1 MCGASQQQQQISDAQ
16 QQMYQTLNQNYA
28 TTFGQ
33 DQAITGALTSAFTP
47 ILQAGPSQT
56 GFSAGED
63 TALRTQN
70 TEATATDYAQAQRA
84 TANILASQGGGNMP
98 QASSVNANALAANAN
113 AMAQQR
119 AAGELGITK
128 ANYAQ
133 GYSNWQQ
140 AASVLSNTAGL
151 INPLGYA
158 GASTN
163 AGGAAASTANQISQA
178 NMSPWTAAIG
188 AVGALGGAALGNWQ
202 NLFPSA
208 AKATAAPVTPWQGA
222 TTPTPLYS
230 GPAMPGSA
238 APLPLY

>member
-1 MCGASQQQQQISDAQ
+1 MCGASQQQKDLSSAQ
-16 QQMYQTLNQNYA
+16 QQMYQTLNTAYG

-33 DQAITGALTSAFTP
+33 SQAITGALTSAFTP

-56 GFSAGED
+56 GFSTAED
-63 TALRTQN
+63 TAMRTQN
-70 TEATATDYAQAQRA
+70 TEAVTANYAQSQKAA
-84 TANILASQGGGNMP
+84 AAALAGQGGGNMP
-98 QASSVNANALAANAN
+98 QASSVNANILAANAN
-113 AMAQQR
+113 AAAQAR
-119 AAGELGITK
+119 SAGELNITRQ
-128 ANYAQ
+128 NYAQ

-158 GASTN
+158 GASTG
-163 AGGAAASTANQISQA
+163 AGQAAGTTANQISQA
-178 NMSPWTAAIG
+178 NLSPWTAAIG
-188 AVGALGGAALGNWQ
+188 AAGALGGAALGNWQ
-202 NLFPSA
+202 NLFPKA
-208 AKATAAPVTPWQGA
+208 AATAPVTPWQGA

>member
-1 MCGASQQQQQISDAQ
+1 MCGASQQQKDLSNAQ
-16 QQMYQTLNQNYA
+16 MQMYQTLNQNYA

-33 DQAITGALTSAFTP
+33 DQAITGALTAAFTP

-56 GFSAGED
+56 GFSPAELN
-63 TALRTQN
+63 ARETQN
-70 TEATATDYAQAQRA
+70 TENVATNYAQAQRA
-84 TANILASQGGGNMP
+84 TAGALAGQGGGNMP
-98 QASSVNANALAANAN
+98 QASSVNANLLAANAN

-119 AAGELGITK
+119 SAGELDITRQ
-128 ANYAQ
+128 NYAQ

-140 AASVLSNTAGL
+140 AAGVLSNTAGL

-158 GASTN
+158 GASTG
-163 AGGAAASTANQISQA
+163 AGQAAGTTANQISAA
-178 NMSPWTAAIG
+178 NLSPWTSAIG

-202 NLFPSA
+202 NLFPKA
-208 AKATAAPVTPWQGA
+208 AATAPVTPWQGA

-230 GPAMPGSA
+230 GPAMPSST